1 MTEEPL
7 EPPDLGVR
15 RTLMTFLDADPSRLG
30 DVYRLSEQGL
40 TAHQIATELGV
51 GSSGFVS
58 NYRAIIRALLDGQLP
73 TGPSMARQVTS
84 AVNRIAGDGRIG
96 SNARAYLLQLLEALA
111 DVAGGQPR
119 QQVSQRRTPTASL
132 PAPGSNAREHSL
144 REQVA
149 DELRRRTREVVAGI
163 PGQTDIE
170 PDDYNAVVA
179 AESPLDALHRLLQD
193 LATSRTTRSLHAAG
207 RLELSLEAAV
217 LGWTDLPLTAD
228 LIEAARG
235 RLDYWRTS

>member
-1 MTEEPL
+1 MSARL
-7 EPPDLGVR
+7 EPPDHAVR
-15 RTLMTFLDADPSRLG
+15 RTLKTFLDADHSRLG

-40 TAHQIATELGV
+40 AAHQIASELGV

-111 DVAGGQPR
+111 EVAGGQSR
-119 QQVSQRRTPTASL
+119 QQVSQRRTPPASP

-144 REQVA
+144 RDQVA

-163 PGQTDIE
+163 SGQTDIE